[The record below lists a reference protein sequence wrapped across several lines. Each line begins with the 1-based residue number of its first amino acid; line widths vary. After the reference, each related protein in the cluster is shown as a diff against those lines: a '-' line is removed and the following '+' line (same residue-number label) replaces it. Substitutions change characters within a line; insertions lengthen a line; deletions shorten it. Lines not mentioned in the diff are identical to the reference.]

1 MGDWVGRPAVDVLLR
16 SRQSVNSGWKTG
28 DRIGS
33 RNAGVAQ
40 QVVEGAVLEQQDED
54 VLDLIV
60 CQGSPRGMATTLERR
75 SQPEPL

>member
-1 MGDWVGRPAVDVLLR
+1 
-16 SRQSVNSGWKTG
+16 
-28 DRIGS
+28 
-33 RNAGVAQ
+33 
-40 QVVEGAVLEQQDED
+40 VVEGAVLEHKDED